1 MISYYKK
8 KNYKLKKLDLRNS
21 KKIILGVESNESIKC
36 FNIRMIIFQS
46 IFLFKKKNILIYV
59 HKYIYIYKKI
69 YTLKENEPCV
79 ILNSNIAVMMNVCTL
94 CKIWIGMF
102 NDVVKKFPNEV
113 LYFDTLFLWN
123 DITRKKNLNYKIHS
137 LMLKCT
143 FVIYRWHPMA
153 QTSVPLSSWS
163 LKVKSKSF

>member
-46 IFLFKKKNILIYV
+46 IFFVQEKKILIYV
-59 HKYIYIYKKI
+59 HKYIYIYKKM

-94 CKIWIGMF
+94 CKIWISMF

-123 DITRKKNLNYKIHS
+123 DITRKKTPELQDS
-137 LMLKCT
+137 LLDAKMYLCHIQVT
-143 FVIYRWHPMA
+143 PNGSNVGPSELLIS
-153 QTSVPLSSWS
+153 QS
-163 LKVKSKSF
+163 

>member
-46 IFLFKKKNILIYV
+46 IFLFKKKKILIYV
-59 HKYIYIYKKI
+59 HKYIYIYKKM

-94 CKIWIGMF
+94 CKIWISMF

-113 LYFDTLFLWN
+113 LYVDTLFLWN
-123 DITRKKNLNYKIHS
+123 DITRKKTPEL
-137 LMLKCT
+137 
-143 FVIYRWHPMA
+143 
-153 QTSVPLSSWS
+153 QD
-163 LKVKSKSF
+163 SFLDAKMYLCHIQVTPNGSNVGPSEFLISQS

>member
-8 KNYKLKKLDLRNS
+8 KNYKLKILDLRNS

-46 IFLFKKKNILIYV
+46 IFLFKKKKILIYV
-59 HKYIYIYKKI
+59 HKYIYIYKKM

-94 CKIWIGMF
+94 CKIWISMF

-113 LYFDTLFLWN
+113 LYFDTLFYEMTSPEKKTW
-123 DITRKKNLNYKIHS
+123 ITN
-137 LMLKCT
+137 
-143 FVIYRWHPMA
+143 
-153 QTSVPLSSWS
+153 
-163 LKVKSKSF
+163 SFLDAKMYLCHIQVTPNGSNVGPSEFLISQS

>member
-8 KNYKLKKLDLRNS
+8 KNYKLKKLDPRNS

-46 IFLFKKKNILIYV
+46 IFFSRKRKRFIYV
-59 HKYIYIYKKI
+59 HKYIYIYKEM
-69 YTLKENEPCV
+69 YTLKENEPGC
-79 ILNSNIAVMMNVCTL
+79 SNKAVMMNVCTL
-94 CKIWIGMF
+94 CKIWISMF

-123 DITRKKNLNYKIHS
+123 DITRKKNWITRFIPW
-137 LMLKCT
+137 C
-143 FVIYRWHPMA
+143 
-153 QTSVPLSSWS
+153 
-163 LKVKSKSF
+163 